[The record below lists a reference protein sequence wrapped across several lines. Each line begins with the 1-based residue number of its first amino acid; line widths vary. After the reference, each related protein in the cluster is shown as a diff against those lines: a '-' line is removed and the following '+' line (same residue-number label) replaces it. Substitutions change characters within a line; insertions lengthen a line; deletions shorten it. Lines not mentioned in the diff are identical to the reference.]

1 MTLAAFEL
9 GLTAMGLI
17 GVSVVVVPALT
28 QHADDGDIMMLTLL
42 SAMFLISGIQGGVIA
57 TGVILGVLAIGFGVT
72 IGSILDG

>member
-17 GVSVVVVPALT
+17 GVSVVVVTALT